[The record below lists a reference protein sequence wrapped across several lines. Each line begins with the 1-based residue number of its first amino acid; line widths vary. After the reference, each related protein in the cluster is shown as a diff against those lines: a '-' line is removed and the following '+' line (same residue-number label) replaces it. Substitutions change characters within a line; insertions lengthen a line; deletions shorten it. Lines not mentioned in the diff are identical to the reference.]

1 MLSLLLSCLWAEPAP
16 QSVSPV
22 LQRPATTVFVSFA
35 GETRL
40 ARFRQNP
47 ETGEL
52 SPLPSIPLPGHA
64 GALLV
69 NRQHTV
75 LVAALREEGRLCSL
89 SLTTPQ
95 PELLSDV
102 PAGEDPAYVAFDR
115 EERFL
120 FTAYYVSNKVTV
132 HKIDSTGHLSA
143 EPVQSLA
150 TDRCAHGVQV
160 DRSNRFVFVP
170 HTAANAIYQFRF
182 DAQRGQLVP
191 NHPPVLQRPPHT
203 GPRHLVFHPRLP
215 VVYVNNEQENSVS
228 WYAWEDGVG
237 TLRLLGTRPT
247 LPVGVEIPNSTA
259 DLELHPSGET
269 LYCANR
275 GHNSLALFAVDRGTG
290 ALQPLGHQPTEAVP
304 REFHITPDGRH
315 LYVAGEG
322 SGKLAA
328 YKIVDRGHLQL
339 VATYEAG
346 RQPFW
351 VLTVPDP
358 VRER

>member
-1 MLSLLLSCLWAEPAP
+1 MVSLLLACLWADPAP
-16 QSVSPV
+16 RPIPPAVSS
-22 LQRPATTVFVSFA
+22 PAATVFVSFA

-40 ARFRQNP
+40 ARFRQDP
-47 ETGEL
+47 QTGEL
-52 SPLPSIPLPGHA
+52 LALPSIPLPGHA
-64 GALLV
+64 GAMLV
-69 NRQHTV
+69 NRRATV
-75 LVAALREEGRLCSL
+75 LVVALREEGRLCTL
-89 SLTTPQ
+89 SLTAPV
-95 PELLSDV
+95 PELLSDL
-102 PAGEDPAYVAFDR
+102 PAGEDPAYIAFDR

-132 HKIDSTGHLSA
+132 HRFDATGHLSA

-150 TDRCAHGVQV
+150 TDRCAHAVQP

-182 DAQRGQLVP
+182 DAQRGRLVP
-191 NHPPVLQRPPHT
+191 NDPPVLKRPERT

-237 TLRLLGTRPT
+237 TLRWRGTQPS
-247 LPVGVEIPNSTA
+247 LPAGVEVENATA

-290 ALQPLGHQPTEAVP
+290 AIHPQGHEPTEAIP
-304 REFHITPDGRH
+304 REFHLTPDGRYA
-315 LYVAGEG
+315 YVAGEG
-322 SGKLAA
+322 SGRLAA
-328 YKIVDRGHLQL
+328 YRIMDRGRLQRF
-339 VATYEAG
+339 ATYEAG

-351 VLTVPDP
+351 VLVVPDP
-358 VRER
+358 VPER